1 VNVESAL
8 LDIDRLADDGA
19 EPAVEALQLG
29 KRYRPRHIAALVP
42 IPWFRRSPGLV
53 PAPYDGDIGGD
64 DDDDED
70 DEEEL
75 ENDLE
80 PDDDRDVWAL
90 RDVSFA
96 LPPGRV
102 LGVVGGNA
110 SGKSTLIRVLSG
122 ITGPTEGV
130 AITRGR
136 VAPTI
141 EIVTA
146 FLDRPK
152 SGEQCIFQIARF
164 LRIPRSVAVAAVEPI
179 REFTELGDALG
190 VAVRT
195 YSSGQAQRL
204 AYAISLFLDPDI
216 VLADGR
222 VVVGDRDFR
231 GRCMTE
237 LQRRIDAGLTVV
249 VATHDVKLL
258 RTLCTDAL
266 LLRDGHVEAFGPAEE
281 VAAEYE
287 GANLPKVVPELELD
301 DGPSAAEEPLEEPQE
316 ERTEQGE
323 QEEPETAPEPLAMRS
338 ARIYDMR
345 GRPLDLVRVG
355 QDTVI
360 EVSFDLRE
368 AQKDIQVVLTLT
380 TEDRTRMRIPQRRL
394 FHAAEPGLYVASVH
408 IPRRTLTAPLYKAR
422 ATVIERVDDER
433 TVLGEMSFVFE
444 TFDDVGEQRKP
455 LASKALRRLSWEV
468 ARVSD

>member
-1 VNVESAL
+1 
-8 LDIDRLADDGA
+8 
-19 EPAVEALQLG
+19 
-29 KRYRPRHIAALVP
+29 
-42 IPWFRRSPGLV
+42 
-53 PAPYDGDIGGD
+53 
-64 DDDDED
+64 
-70 DEEEL
+70 
-75 ENDLE
+75 
-80 PDDDRDVWAL
+80 
-90 RDVSFA
+90 
-96 LPPGRV
+96 
-102 LGVVGGNA
+102 
-110 SGKSTLIRVLSG
+110 
-122 ITGPTEGV
+122 
-130 AITRGR
+130 
-136 VAPTI
+136 
-141 EIVTA
+141 
-146 FLDRPK
+146 
-152 SGEQCIFQIARF
+152 
-164 LRIPRSVAVAAVEPI
+164 
-179 REFTELGDALG
+179 
-190 VAVRT
+190 VRT

-316 ERTEQGE
+316 ERTEQEEPGEQEAPGEPGEQGEQEAPGEQGEQGE